1 MNLYRYTALMIA
13 IFTPTLAIAGVGK
26 ISGPEVEKGE
36 FEAKYLLT
44 HTEDDNDTKDSNEV
58 HRAEFEY
65 GFTENWAGEIGF
77 KFEDKYREDFD
88 LKATYF
94 EATRTF
100 TRQHEGWWLSSG
112 LVGEYVI
119 NTDSGPDK
127 IESQLRLQ
135 RNQDQFR
142 IRFNTTLEREIGGG
156 AEDETEL
163 GTNAS
168 VIYKLHPNAKPGVE
182 WHAEWG
188 TINEIADSNKQ
199 GQWVG
204 PALYGDLFTLGD
216 GSTFEY
222 QAAYV
227 FGLTDASEDGVARFI
242 LEYKTHF

>member
-1 MNLYRYTALMIA
+1 MKLSLFACLALSL
-13 IFTPTLAIAGVGK
+13 TLPSLAMAGVGK

-44 HTEDDNDTKDSNEV
+44 HTEDDRDSKDSNEV

-77 KFEDKYREDFD
+77 KFEDNQKDDFD
-88 LKATYF
+88 LKSTYF
-94 EATRTF
+94 EALRTF
-100 TRQHEGWWLSSG
+100 TRQDSGWWISSG
-112 LVGEYVI
+112 LIGEYVI
-119 NTDSGPDK
+119 NTDGGPDK

-135 RNQDQFR
+135 RNQDKFR

-156 AEDETEL
+156 SEDETEL
-163 GTNAS
+163 GTRAS
-168 VIYKLHPNAKPGVE
+168 VIYKLHPNFKPGAE
-182 WHAEWG
+182 WHADWG
-188 TINEIADSNKQ
+188 TLDEIADSEDQ

-204 PALYGDLFTLGD
+204 PALYGDLFTLPG
-216 GSTFEY
+216 GSKFEY

-227 FGLTDASEDGVARFI
+227 FGLTDASEDRVARFL